1 MKTLSYFLA
10 AIALGISAQA
20 SAQTTTDSVYSL
32 SRCKELALE
41 NNAAAKTSQRN
52 LEAAAETRKEA
63 FTKYFPEIS
72 AGGSWFKT
80 NTDIIK
86 YDVLDYFTLGIIDKG
101 KAAGVWALQPVYM
114 GGRIMNGNKLA
125 KVGEEAAQIRR
136 QQTND
141 EILLQTEALYWQLVT
156 LKATRGTVE
165 SAITMLDSLAAQA
178 NVAVETG
185 VMMPNEALKV
195 DIQRNKYLSDMVD
208 LDNGISLV
216 KMLLAQQ
223 IGLGNDAPI
232 DICEDV
238 PEETPAYPSS
248 MHVSSSSALPDT
260 YDYQLLQK
268 NVEAKSL
275 EKKMEQG
282 NYLPSV
288 AVGAGWF
295 YHDVFDQDHNFGGVM
310 VTVTVPISGWWGG
323 SHAIKRKNLELENAR
338 TEMSDLSRK
347 LEIDMADKWDNV
359 TAAHNKM
366 RIAAESIRQSK
377 ENLRLNRAYY
387 EAGMS
392 TITDLLDAQTL
403 YRQAQSDY
411 ISAYGVFRMSQSQYL
426 DAIGRL

>member
-1 MKTLSYFLA
+1 MKTLSY
-10 AIALGISAQA
+10 IVCIVALGISAQA
-20 SAQTTTDSVYSL
+20 TAQTAVDSIYSL
-32 SRCKELALE
+32 DRCKQLALE
-41 NNAAAKTSQRN
+41 NNASVKTSQRN

-72 AGGSWFKT
+72 AGGSWFKA
-80 NTDIIK
+80 NTDILK
-86 YDVLDYFTLGIIDKG
+86 YDILDQFTIGIIDKG
-101 KAAGVWALQPVYM
+101 KAAGVWALQPVFM
-114 GGRIMNGNKLA
+114 GGRIVNGNKLA
-125 KVGEEAAQIRR
+125 KVGEETAQIRR
-136 QQTND
+136 KQTND
-141 EILLQTEALYWQLVT
+141 DVVLQTEALYWQLAT

-165 SAITMLDSLAAQA
+165 SAISMLDTLSAQV
-178 NVAVETG
+178 NVAVEAG
-185 VMMPNEALKV
+185 VVMPNEALKV

-223 IGLGNDAPI
+223 IGLGTDAAI
-232 DICEDV
+232 DISENV
-238 PEETPAYPSS
+238 PEETPAFPSS
-248 MHVSSSSALPDT
+248 MQVSSASALPNT
-260 YDYQLLQK
+260 SDYQLLQK

-282 NYLPSV
+282 SYLPSV

-295 YHDVFDQDHNFGGVM
+295 YHNVFDQNHNFGGVM
-310 VTVTVPISGWWGG
+310 VTVAVPISGWWGG

-338 TEMSDLSRK
+338 TEMADLGRK
-347 LEIDMADKWDNV
+347 LEIEMADKWDNV
-359 TAAHNKM
+359 TAAHSKM
-366 RIAAESIRQSK
+366 SIAAESIRQSK

-403 YRQAQSDY
+403 YRQAQADY

-426 DAIGRL
+426 DATGRL

>member
-1 MKTLSYFLA
+1 MKTIYILA
-10 AIALGISAQA
+10 AIALGISAHA

-41 NNAAAKTSQRN
+41 NNAAAKTSQCD
-52 LEAAAETRKEA
+52 LEAATETRKEA

-86 YDVLDYFTLGIIDKG
+86 YDVLDYFTLGVIDKG
-101 KAAGVWALQPVYM
+101 KAAGVWALQPVFM
-114 GGRIMNGNKLA
+114 GGRIVNGNKLA

-223 IGLGNDAPI
+223 IGIGTDAPI
-232 DICEDV
+232 DIREEV

-248 MHVSSSSALPDT
+248 MHVSSSTALPDT

-310 VTVTVPISGWWGG
+310 LTGSVPISGWWGG

-338 TEMSDLSRK
+338 TEMNDLSRK

-426 DAIGRL
+426 NATGRL